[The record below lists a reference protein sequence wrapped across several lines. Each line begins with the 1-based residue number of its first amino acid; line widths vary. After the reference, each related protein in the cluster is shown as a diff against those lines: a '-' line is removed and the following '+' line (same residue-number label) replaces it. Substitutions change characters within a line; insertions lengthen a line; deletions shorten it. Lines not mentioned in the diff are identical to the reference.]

1 MIGVEGAELG
11 AADRQRLR
19 QPRVAG
25 AILFARNYRDPA
37 QLAALCAEIRAL
49 REAPLLIAVDH
60 EGGRVQRFVAGFTA
74 LPPMA
79 RLGGMYPLA
88 PGRALQAA
96 ADIGWLMGCEL
107 RQAGLDF
114 SFAPVLDL
122 DCGLSAVIGD
132 RAFAAE
138 PLVVAELAAALCDG
152 LREAGV
158 AAVGKHFPG
167 HGAVAAD
174 SHAELPVDARS
185 EAEIRAA
192 DLLPFAELAR
202 RGIAAMMPAHV
213 LYPAVDAQPAGF
225 SRRWLAD
232 ILRGELG
239 FAGAIVS
246 DDLDM
251 AGAALAGGPAD
262 RAQAAVAAGCDLLL
276 LCNDFAAVPAVLAR
290 LAELPVQPAAAE
302 RIAALAGRQWPGAGF
317 RSQPRHAAAQRWVE
331 LLAQQIP

>member
-1 MIGVEGAELG
+1 MIGVEGLVLGGAE
-11 AADRQRLR
+11 RRRLR
-19 QPRVAG
+19 HPLLAG
-25 AILFARNYRDPA
+25 VILFARNYRDPA
-37 QLAALCAEIRAL
+37 QLVALCAEIRAQ

-60 EGGRVQRFVAGFTA
+60 EGGRVQRFVDSFTA

-79 RLGGMYPLA
+79 RLGEMYPLA
-88 PGRALQAA
+88 PARALQAA

-107 RQAGLDF
+107 REAGLDF

-122 DCGLSAVIGD
+122 DRGVSAVIGD
-132 RAFAAE
+132 RAFAAA

-174 SHAELPVDARS
+174 SHAELPVDARG

-232 ILRGELG
+232 ILRAELG

-251 AGAALAGGPAD
+251 AGAALAGDAAD
-262 RAQAAVAAGCDLLL
+262 RAQAAAEAGCDLLL

-290 LAELPVQPAAAE
+290 LEALPAQDATAE
-302 RIAALAGRQWPGAGF
+302 RLAALAGRGRPNPDF
-317 RSQPRHAAAQRWVE
+317 RLQPRHAAAQRWVG
-331 LLAQQIP
+331 LLSQ